1 MGFMKYFML
10 IIDNEVVGQI
20 PSIGL
25 YQQKDDNEEA
35 EKYYA
40 ILSSNPSIIATDEV
54 IPEGSIWD
62 GQSFVTPVE

>member
-1 MGFMKYFML
+1 MDFMKYFML

-20 PSIGL
+20 PSAGL
-25 YQQKDDNEEA
+25 YMEKDSNEEA

-40 ILSSNPSIIATDEV
+40 ILSSNPSIVAADEF

-62 GQSFVTPVE
+62 GQNFIPAV